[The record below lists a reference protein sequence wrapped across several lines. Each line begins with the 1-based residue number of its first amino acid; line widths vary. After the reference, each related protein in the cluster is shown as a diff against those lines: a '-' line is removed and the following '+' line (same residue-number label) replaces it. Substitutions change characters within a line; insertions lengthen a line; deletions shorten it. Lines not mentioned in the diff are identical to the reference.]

1 MKMEMEMEMEICEE
15 LRSSSSVVSLLVA
28 VELKVN
34 SATVTVKR

>member
-1 MKMEMEMEMEICEE
+1 MKE
-15 LRSSSSVVSLLVA
+15 LRSSSSVVSVLVA